1 MSEMAKEYFDGLTNQ
16 IRDLRTALSNAEKA
30 LIPLAELNLVGVTG
44 DIVYQRDKSYIKVSD
59 ISRAKES
66 LAEIRRVLNP
76 KSEER

>member
-1 MSEMAKEYFDGLTNQ
+1 MSEIPYKSIYIASKLKEID
-16 IRDLRTALSNAEKA
+16 DLRTALANAEKA

-66 LAEIRRVLNP
+66 LAELRRVSG
-76 KSEER
+76 KI